1 MRYLLS
7 LVTMLSLMVGRSQIT
22 IGPNDMPSAGD
33 TMRYYTA
40 IATGV
45 DLVQTGPDQIWDMSA
60 LVPQLPGADTAVTV
74 GSTPLLYQFF
84 FNNTIL
90 FPEHAANYAMAGA
103 NIDFQAV
110 TIEDVYDY
118 YKKSATG
125 FRNVGFGANINGLP
139 ASVRRIPVDYIHR
152 FPMDYSDQ
160 DTSFSAFEVTI
171 PTLGFFGQSQWRYN
185 HVDGWGTLV
194 LPSATFEVLRVR
206 SVLDRRDTIYV
217 DQFNFG
223 FGLDEP
229 QTIEYKWIAQ
239 GMDRPVLIVTT
250 VAGIATTAQ
259 FYHDPALGAGE
270 AAGNELVPYLFPNP
284 AEGHAF
290 LRMPMQMRGELRV
303 VDALGREVRSGR
315 TVAGP
320 LVRIDLDGMAPGS
333 YVAMLTG
340 SDGAWSI
347 RFMVQ

>member
-7 LVTMLSLMVGRSQIT
+7 CLILITVHAGQAQIT

-33 TMRYYTA
+33 TMRYYTSL
-40 IATGV
+40 ATGI
-45 DLVQTGPDQIWDMSA
+45 DLIQNGADQIWDMST

-90 FPEHAANYAMAGA
+90 YPEHAADYAMKGTD
-103 NIDFQAV
+103 IDFQAV
-110 TIEDVYDY
+110 SIEDVFDY

-152 FPMDYSDQ
+152 FPMDFGDQ
-160 DTSFSAFEVTI
+160 DTSFSAFEVSI

-206 SVLDRRDTIYV
+206 SVLDRRDTLYI

-250 VAGIATTAQ
+250 VAGVVTAAQ
-259 FYHDPALGAGE
+259 FYHDPVLGMEGYSIND
-270 AAGNELVPYLFPNP
+270 GPVLFPNP
-284 AEGHAF
+284 TEGQLF
-290 LRMPMQMRGELRV
+290 LRLPNGMTGTLRLY
-303 VDALGREVRSGR
+303 DTMGREIGSGR
-315 TVAGP
+315 TVGGHMAR
-320 LVRIDLDGMAPGS
+320 VDIAGMAKGT
-333 YVAMLTG
+333 YIGQLLTDRG
-340 SDGAWSI
+340 QWTM
-347 RFMVQ
+347 RFIVQ